1 MKFVPNILKAFLIN
15 LCFIGI
21 IFASESCPAV
31 SPKIASDYPTDQVD
45 AILNDIV
52 CSFIDL
58 KAGNN
63 GTLASTLNLTKKK
76 ILPYIDLEYFT
87 EMALG
92 NYWDQLDPKQKKIFE
107 RDMKNSLITEYV
119 GILSDLAI
127 WKDIT
132 ISVNEDFSQNGNLAR
147 VKLSVSLEED
157 NASAAVTLKL
167 IRKNRWKIYD
177 LEYQSISIL
186 DIERVGYDSK
196 IKRQG
201 IEKLIQKHNL
211 YLSRV
216 GIITKD
222 KKILISDNGNNIKLK
237 EGYVHF
243 EKK

>member
-1 MKFVPNILKAFLIN
+1 MKFLPNILKAFLIN

-21 IFASESCPAV
+21 IIASESCPSI
-31 SPKIASDYPTDQVD
+31 SPKNAGNTPVEQVRAIA
-45 AILNDIV
+45 NDIV
-52 CSFIDL
+52 CSFIEL
-58 KAGNN
+58 QSNNN
-63 GTLASTLNLTKKK
+63 GTMASTLNLTKKK
-76 ILPYIDLEYFT
+76 IIPYIDLEYST

-92 NYWDQLDPKQKKIFE
+92 SYWGQLASRQKKILE
-107 RDMKNSLITEYV
+107 RDMKRSLINEYV

-147 VKLSVSLEED
+147 VKVSVSLEED
-157 NASAAVTLKL
+157 NASATVTLKL

-201 IEKLIQKHNL
+201 IEKLIQKM
-211 YLSRV
+211 LS
-216 GIITKD
+216 K
-222 KKILISDNGNNIKLK
+222 S
-237 EGYVHF
+237 
-243 EKK
+243 